1 MDPGQD
7 AGGESLLLQYS
18 DQGDA
23 MDEARGADESSGGEI
38 VECMHR
44 KMY

>member
-23 MDEARGADESSGGEI
+23 MDEARGADESSGGKI